1 MVRSNQEC
9 FIAVDV
15 LAWISYNTGKV
26 HFIHLHLKMKLISNA
41 PYVPLTSLITAFAT
55 PSDRSL
61 IGWHTNEAVPPIVDL
76 GHARYQG
83 QYGSTYGL
91 HVWNAWVVPKF

>member
-15 LAWISYNTGKV
+15 LARISYNTGKV

-55 PSDRSL
+55 PSILVINRLADEQGCTSNCRSWTCPL
-61 IGWHTNEAVPPIVDL
+61 SGVIWLHL
-76 GHARYQG
+76 W
-83 QYGSTYGL
+83 STCLERVGCT
-91 HVWNAWVVPKF
+91 